1 MVLDTTLKDQI
12 LELIDRNGFSVFY
25 EHLLLAVADWT
36 TPKSREV
43 TEKSPQIP
51 RDSD

>member
-36 TPKSREV
+36 TK
-43 TEKSPQIP
+43 IP
-51 RDSD
+51 RSDEEVAADTARF